1 MSNPSVSVRPALSGK
16 QPSLALL
23 FSQMVAA
30 FERSQT
36 ARADRIIRRFS
47 YLGARL
53 PEDKQNTAGMSK
65 PAAAVRY
72 RSLTVGISP

>member
-16 QPSLALL
+16 HSLATR
-23 FSQMVAA
+23 FSEMLAA

-36 ARADRIIRRFS
+36 ARADRVIRRFS

-53 PEDKQNTAGMSK
+53 PEDTQETAGVSK
-65 PAAAVRY
+65 RAAAVPY
-72 RSLTVGISP
+72 RSLMVGISQ